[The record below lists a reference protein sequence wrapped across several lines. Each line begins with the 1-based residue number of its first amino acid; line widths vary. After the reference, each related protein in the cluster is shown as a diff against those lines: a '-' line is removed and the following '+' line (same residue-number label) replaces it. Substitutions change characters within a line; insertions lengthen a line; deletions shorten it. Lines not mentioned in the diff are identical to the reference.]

1 VKPAINVAR
10 AFAVERIAR
19 SGIVRFRL
27 LSGVAQIDYG
37 RTGGSLPADGLD
49 PISRNND
56 DARLNHSVA
65 ASVEQS
71 SSPQNIRILSIDGGT
86 KQEAR
91 KNSDS
96 HAHEC

>member
-1 VKPAINVAR
+1 VGVD
-10 AFAVERIAR
+10 ET
-19 SGIVRFRL
+19 GQQ
-27 LSGVAQIDYG
+27 SGVAQIDYG

-71 SSPQNIRILSIDGGT
+71 SSAKNIRVLPKDNGG
-86 KQEAR
+86 KEEVR
-91 KNSDS
+91 KNCDL